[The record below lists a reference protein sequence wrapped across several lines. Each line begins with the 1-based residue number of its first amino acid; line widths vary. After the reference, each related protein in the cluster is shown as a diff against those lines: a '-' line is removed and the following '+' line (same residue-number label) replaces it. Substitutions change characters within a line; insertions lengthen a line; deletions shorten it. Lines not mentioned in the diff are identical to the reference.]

1 MSEKKIYQICC
12 HTEEDWDYVHEV
24 LTRDGTLE
32 DNIPSRGIE
41 LVDYKAHSKTRS
53 TYLMTEEEAEE
64 LQKNP
69 RIKFVNVDYA
79 SYEEYKPPKDE
90 LHTAIFRYS
99 TNVKC
104 YRNFSNPDI
113 LPTDFNESDTNRSG
127 YQLLRM
133 TQKLD
138 PWYGANS
145 QAVLSN
151 RISMTGTGKDID
163 VIVGDEGCWFG
174 HVEFQTNSG
183 AGPSTLIGGNPLS
196 TTGTCMLLDMVL
208 EGPYYLDPAYF
219 NADPLARLTQ
229 RWDGTTVPVESVAR
243 NWWSNSAARSNSFSS
258 IGTVT
263 INATYTRINCNGN
276 NDNLSNEGDHGTCCA
291 ALTYGRTQGWAI
303 NANKWF
309 IDVYG
314 SYGIGIEQYFDMMKI
329 FHLNKPINPRYGTRN
344 PTISSNSWGYR
355 ATLPISSGAYYFRQG
370 TSGTGG
376 VTFTGNPITTLNPK
390 FLAYLGTTGDGNRFK
405 GEMLDNSYTEAGNEM
420 IQSGVIFVAAA
431 GNSNQQQVGS
441 DQPDYNNYWASALNT
456 PLSSAT
462 HSEFGL
468 TCYNTTSRRGF
479 PQQLGKYMENGQ
491 VVYPTINI
499 GALDDQYMND
509 GKERKVN
516 YSDMGEQIDV
526 YAPADGTMAA
536 NRAYTTE
543 FLRPDSYEGAG
554 IPVGFTGLC
563 NAIAYLNGTSS
574 FNGAPNTGWRLV
586 TQNNATGNATLT
598 PLASDLKGT
607 TGLGLLSLSGGDN
620 DDGYYG
626 VQLPFN
632 FRFANT
638 VFNTCFISTNSLAT
652 FTSGYIQLDFSVTQ
666 PNMRKICINAADN
679 SCQRCWGG
687 IIGSAPNR
695 QVRFRFEG
703 TDDISGVVGSPNMV
717 WELTFFEN
725 APNQF
730 DIQIGL
736 NARQTAIF
744 FDAAFSGTS
753 AACPVSTGFIATVL
767 EYNRNWTWQD
777 VRKFLQNLDL
787 QDSTRFYQGP
797 TPATANSTDWSDL
810 NSLMGGY
817 RRVLYN
823 NTNYSSI
830 SGSGM
835 TITGINFNT

>member
-12 HTEEDWDYVHEV
+12 HTENDWDYVHEV

-53 TYLMTEEEAEE
+53 TYLMTEEEAQE

-104 YRNFSNPDI
+104 YRNFSNPAI
-113 LPTDFNESDTNRSG
+113 LPTDFTESDTNRSG

-145 QAVLSN
+145 QTVLSN

-174 HVEFQTNSG
+174 HVEFVTNSG
-183 AGPSTLIGGNPLS
+183 AGPSTLLGGNPLS

-208 EGPYYLDPAYF
+208 EGPYYLDPAWF
-219 NADPLARLTQ
+219 NANPLSRLTQ

-243 NWWSNSAARSNSFSS
+243 DWWSNSAARSSSFSS

-263 INATYTRINCNGN
+263 INATYTRLNCNGN
-276 NDNLSNEGDHGTCCA
+276 NDYLSNEGDHGTCCA

-314 SYGIGIEQYFDMMKI
+314 TYGIGIEQYFDMMKI

-355 ATLPISSGAYYFRQG
+355 ATLPITSGAYYFRQG
-370 TSGTGG
+370 TSGSGG
-376 VTFTGNPITTLNPK
+376 VTFTSGTKPAFMT
-390 FLAYLGTTGDGNRFK
+390 YLGTTGDGNRFK

-441 DQPDYNNYWASALNT
+441 DQPDYNNYWASALST

-499 GALDDQYMND
+499 GALDDQYMPD

-516 YSDMGEQIDV
+516 YSDMGDQIDV

-574 FNGAPNTGWRLV
+574 FNGAPNTGWRLI
-586 TQNNATGNATLT
+586 TQNNNTGNATLT

-607 TGLGLLSLSGGDN
+607 DGLGLLSLSGGDN

-767 EYNRNWTWQD
+767 EYNRNWNWQD
-777 VRKFLQNLDL
+777 VRRYLQNLDL

-797 TPATANSTDWSDL
+797 TPATATSSDWADL

-830 SGSGM
+830 SGTGM